1 MKIQYTEQSLI
12 SLQESLEFIS
22 KEVSL
27 EKLIEIRDQILNSTD
42 ILIKNPK
49 LGKKE
54 EYLEHLKLGHRR
66 IIGGHYK
73 VIYRVEKEIIYITDI
88 FDTRQDPNKMKG

>member
-1 MKIQYTEQSLI
+1 MKIQFTEQSLI

-27 EKLIEIRDQILNSTD
+27 EKMMEIKDQILNSTD
-42 ILIKNPK
+42 ILIKHPK

-54 EYLEHLKLGHRR
+54 E
-66 IIGGHYK
+66 
-73 VIYRVEKEIIYITDI
+73 
-88 FDTRQDPNKMKG
+88 

>member
-1 MKIQYTEQSLI
+1 MKIQYTEQSLV
-12 SLQESLEFIS
+12 SFQESLEFIS

-27 EKLIEIRDQILNSTD
+27 EKLIEIRDQLLNSTD
-42 ILIKNPK
+42 ILITHPK

-66 IIGGHYK
+66 IIEGHYK
-73 VIYRVEKEIIYITDI
+73 IIYRVEKKVIYITDI
-88 FDTRQDPNKMKG
+88 FDTRQAPSKMKG

>member
-27 EKLIEIRDQILNSTD
+27 EKLEEIRDQILDSTD
-42 ILIKNPK
+42 ILIKHPK

-54 EYLEHLKLGHRR
+54 AYLEHLKLSHRR
-66 IIGGHYK
+66 IIEGHYK
-73 VIYRVEKEIIYITDI
+73 IIYRIEKETIYITDI
-88 FDTRQDPNKMKG
+88 FDTRQDPVKMKG

>member
-1 MKIQYTEQSLI
+1 MKIQYTEQSLV

-42 ILIKNPK
+42 ILIKHPK

-54 EYLEHLKLGHRR
+54 EYLEHLKFGHRR
-66 IIGGHYK
+66 IIEGHYK
-73 VIYRVEKEIIYITDI
+73 VIYRVEKKIIYITDI
-88 FDTRQDPNKMKG
+88 FDTRQEPNKMKG

>member
-12 SLQESLEFIS
+12 SLQESLDFIS
-22 KEVSL
+22 KDVSL

-42 ILIKNPK
+42 ILLKYPK

-66 IIGGHYK
+66 IIEGHYK
-73 VIYRVEKEIIYITDI
+73 IIYRTDKSIIYITDI
-88 FDTRQDPNKMKG
+88 FDTRQEPKKMKG

>member
-1 MKIQYTEQSLI
+1 MKIEYTEQALI
-12 SLQESLEFIS
+12 SLQESLDFIS

-27 EKLIEIRDQILNSTD
+27 EKLIEIRDQVLDSTD
-42 ILIKNPK
+42 ILIKHPK

-66 IIGGHYK
+66 IIEGHYK
-73 VIYRVEKEIIYITDI
+73 VIYRIEKKVIYITDI
-88 FDTRQDPNKMKG
+88 FDTRQEPNQMQG

>member
-1 MKIQYTEQSLI
+1 MKIQALV

-27 EKLIEIRDQILNSTD
+27 EKLIDIRDQILNSTD
-42 ILIKNPK
+42 ILIKHSK

-54 EYLEHLKLGHRR
+54 EYLEHLNLGHRR
-66 IIGGHYK
+66 IIEGHYK
-73 VIYRVEKEIIYITDI
+73 IIYRIDKKIIYITDV
-88 FDTRQDPNKMKG
+88 FDTRQEPNKMKG

>member
-12 SLQESLEFIS
+12 SLQESLDFIS
-22 KEVSL
+22 KDVSL
-27 EKLIEIRDQILNSTD
+27 EKLIEIRDQILDSTD
-42 ILIKNPK
+42 ILLKYPK

-66 IIGGHYK
+66 IIEGHYK
-73 VIYRVEKEIIYITDI
+73 IIYRTDKKIIYITDI
-88 FDTRQDPNKMKG
+88 FDTRQEPKKMKG

>member
-1 MKIQYTEQSLI
+1 MKIKYTEQSLI

-42 ILIKNPK
+42 ILIQHPK

>member
-1 MKIQYTEQSLI
+1 MKIQYTEQSLV

-42 ILIKNPK
+42 ILIKQPK
-49 LGKKE
+49 LGKE
-54 EYLEHLKLGHRR
+54 EE
-66 IIGGHYK
+66 
-73 VIYRVEKEIIYITDI
+73 
-88 FDTRQDPNKMKG
+88 

>member
-1 MKIQYTEQSLI
+1 MNIKFTEQSLV

-27 EKLIEIRDQILNSTD
+27 EKLIEIRDQLLNATD
-42 ILIKNPK
+42 ILTNYPK

-54 EYLEHLKLGHRR
+54 EYLEHLNLEHRR
-66 IIGGHYK
+66 IIDGHYK
-73 VIYRVEKEIIYITDI
+73 IIYRIDKKTIYITDI
-88 FDTRQDPNKMKG
+88 FDTRQEPKKMKG